1 MILVTNMLESKNE
14 VLRAPPVSNIPK
26 QILKAPPLDTAN
38 PTQAHSYLPVPSS
51 SAKLKSGGTTS
62 SSGTPTAP
70 SNFAAQPSTAAHT
83 TPGPQIF
90 GRFPPESKNLSEEE
104 LDPYFVSFETSSKEL
119 ENLLQ
124 GSMEK
129 VNKRTLSHLSAL
141 GEDLAELGAK
151 FNQFSLSEQSQS
163 LAGAIEKTGQ
173 AVDSTYIATAELS
186 HSLSASFAEPMRE
199 SAQFAGVVRSVLRY
213 RVMKRIQEEMTKD
226 ELQRKR
232 ALLESLEHSEAEAKR
247 LEQHLSGTGY
257 SQPARNRSVSNS
269 SQRSSGHDRR
279 AEEDT
284 ASIDSDFPPTHS
296 EVPSSS
302 QGSPES
308 SAISPTGA
316 HKKSPSGNFVTNK
329 LFGPITHAFRGMADV
344 DPERTRRDQIGK
356 TRESLHQLE
365 QAVVV
370 AEKDTKDASSGVLK
384 DLHRFQNEKEND
396 LRRYMVSTT
405 PVPLSLS
412 FLRLYIRV
420 TLLLIECHR
429 SNSHNVTSTGQSGT
443 RLHGRKRKPK
453 LATSNHTSSRTSSA
467 SFWKACLGGWT
478 PKGVKWTLERNEPWE
493 LEGDM
498 TAFAQLS
505 LYPIDGVVIILRMR
519 MIGLRFWM
527 SNCAGVSSCEG
538 CLDVSCHDR
547 MCVTSYM
554 NGDVLCSK
562 SYSCYPPHGHSPF
575 QPVKMQKEKKRSS
588 GYHMQTSSIP
598 QKSRKNATLPKKNRA
613 FPRSPYLREE
623 KKKKGDVK
631 ITATKHSSSSRDY
644 SAPAQTCP
652 RPRPPARET
661 PCGHCSSG
669 ARTPSPD

>member
-1 MILVTNMLESKNE
+1 MWDDEDNNPYGSFARHDSNSNEVPGLSSPGALPYRPATPPSGASSPTQESPEFLSRRDMTDIDYRDHDHDDDQDDDAPPGEGHIAPKKGGYDSRAEQWLYENPDTPILITHAGKNVEGGGNWITYTIATGAMEVQRRYSEFASLRATLVNLHPTLVIPPIPEKHQMSDYVAKPTRAKEDQGIIDLRKRMLAVFLNRCRRMREVLEDGVFWRFLDAHTSWNE

-396 LRRYMVSTT
+396 LRRYM
-405 PVPLSLS
+405 
-412 FLRLYIRV
+412 
-420 TLLLIECHR
+420 IE
-429 SNSHNVTSTGQSGT
+429 
-443 RLHGRKRKPK
+443 
-453 LATSNHTSSRTSSA
+453 
-467 SFWKACLGGWT
+467 
-478 PKGVKWTLERNEPWE
+478 
-493 LEGDM
+493 
-498 TAFAQLS
+498 FAQCH
-505 LYPIDGVVIILRMR
+505 IDWAKRNQAAWEEAKAEVGNIQPHVIQD
-519 MIGLRFWM
+519 
-527 SNCAGVSSCEG
+527 E
-538 CLDVSCHDR
+538 
-547 MCVTSYM
+547 
-554 NGDVLCSK
+554 
-562 SYSCYPPHGHSPF
+562 
-575 QPVKMQKEKKRSS
+575 
-588 GYHMQTSSIP
+588 
-598 QKSRKNATLPKKNRA
+598 
-613 FPRSPYLREE
+613 
-623 KKKKGDVK
+623 
-631 ITATKHSSSSRDY
+631 
-644 SAPAQTCP
+644 
-652 RPRPPARET
+652 
-661 PCGHCSSG
+661 
-669 ARTPSPD
+669 